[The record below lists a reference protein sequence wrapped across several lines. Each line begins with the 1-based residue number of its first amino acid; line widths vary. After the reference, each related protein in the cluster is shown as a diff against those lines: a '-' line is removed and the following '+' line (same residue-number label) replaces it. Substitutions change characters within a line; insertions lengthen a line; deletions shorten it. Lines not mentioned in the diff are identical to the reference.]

1 MAQQQ
6 QTENDAVRMAADPTK
21 ISAFDL
27 IERNIMRDVEADRKT
42 AFQALESSGN
52 QNTFGGLVGR
62 IGLETFD
69 KYRNTLNRV
78 ASYVNQAHQM
88 AIDHHNFLVRREE
101 LNETG
106 ASEMVF
112 IARDINDATA
122 SNVVGTPV
130 TATFTIGTPGLVTLS
145 QTFNNLSPVRFKAT
159 SGVLPTG
166 VVADTTYFLKVVSLG
181 DRTYN
186 LLTTPPN
193 ILAGIGA
200 TGINFSGTATGTY
213 EVSGLSDRDVQF
225 DPRVPSEVIRLLAV
239 ALMMMDAGAPV
250 AEAGAMKQQA
260 VALIERNVTTA
271 VEKARRAAFQSL
283 ASSNDQNTFGGLAGR
298 IGLET
303 VARYR
308 LSEARIKSYINQAYQ
323 AAIDHH
329 NFVARRETYDKAA
342 IVFTPL
348 GVVGNPA
355 RTPAQQNADTFNSV
369 IPAEVVRLI
378 VLSYIANDNA
388 GAPTAGPLTAMAEN
402 AR

>member
-1 MAQQQ
+1 
-6 QTENDAVRMAADPTK
+6 MAADPTK

-42 AFQALESSGN
+42 QFQALESSSN

-106 ASEMVF
+106 ASEMIF
-112 IARDINDATA
+112 IALDISDSADKAESFDA
-122 SNVVGTPV
+122 
-130 TATFTIGTPGLVTLS
+130 
-145 QTFNNLSPVRFKAT
+145 
-159 SGVLPTG
+159 
-166 VVADTTYFLKVVSLG
+166 
-181 DRTYN
+181 
-186 LLTTPPN
+186 
-193 ILAGIGA
+193 
-200 TGINFSGTATGTY
+200 
-213 EVSGLSDRDVQF
+213 
-225 DPRVPSEVIRLLAV
+225 RVPAEVIRLLAV
-239 ALMMMDAGAPV
+239 ALMMMDAGSPV
-250 AEAGAMKQQA
+250 SEAGAMKQQA

-271 VEKARRAAFQSL
+271 VEKARRTAFQTL
-283 ASSNDQNTFGGLAGR
+283 ASANNQNTFGGLAGR

-308 LSEARIKSYINQAYQ
+308 LSETRIKSYINQAYQ

-342 IVFTPL
+342 LAFTPL
-348 GVVGNPA
+348 SGN
-355 RTPAQQNADTFNSV
+355 TDIFNAV

-388 GAPTAGPLTAMAEN
+388 GAPMAGPLTAAGSN
-402 AR
+402 Q

>member
-6 QTENDAVRMAADPTK
+6 QQENDAVRMAGDPTK

-27 IERNIMRDVEADRKT
+27 IERNIMRDVESDRKT
-42 AFQALESSGN
+42 QFQGLESSGN

-69 KYRNTLNRV
+69 KYRNTLSRV

-106 ASEMVF
+106 ATEM
-112 IARDINDATA
+112 
-122 SNVVGTPV
+122 
-130 TATFTIGTPGLVTLS
+130 TFTALDIANTA
-145 QTFNNLSPVRFKAT
+145 NRA
-159 SGVLPTG
+159 
-166 VVADTTYFLKVVSLG
+166 VA
-181 DRTYN
+181 
-186 LLTTPPN
+186 
-193 ILAGIGA
+193 
-200 TGINFSGTATGTY
+200 
-213 EVSGLSDRDVQF
+213 F
-225 DPRVPSEVIRLLAV
+225 DPRVPAEVIRLLAV
-239 ALMMMDAGAPV
+239 ALMMLDAGAPA
-250 AEAGAMKQQA
+250 AETSALKQQA
-260 VALIERNVTTA
+260 VALVERNVTTA
-271 VEKARRAAFQSL
+271 VEKARRTAFQTL
-283 ASSNDQNTFGGLAGR
+283 ASASTQNTFGGLAGR

-308 LSEARIKSYINQAYQ
+308 LSEVRIKSYINQAYQ

-342 IVFTPL
+342 LAFTPL
-348 GVVGNPA
+348 SAN
-355 RTPAQQNADTFNSV
+355 TDTFNNV

-388 GAPTAGPLTAMAEN
+388 AAPAAGPLTALAE
-402 AR
+402 AQQR

>member
-6 QTENDAVRMAADPTK
+6 QNQQDSDAVRVASDPSK

-42 AFQALESSGN
+42 QFQALESSGN

-69 KYRNTLNRV
+69 KYRNTLSRV

-106 ASEMVF
+106 ASEM
-112 IARDINDATA
+112 
-122 SNVVGTPV
+122 
-130 TATFTIGTPGLVTLS
+130 TFTALDILVDS
-145 QTFNNLSPVRFKAT
+145 DKI
-159 SGVLPTG
+159 
-166 VVADTTYFLKVVSLG
+166 VA
-181 DRTYN
+181 
-186 LLTTPPN
+186 
-193 ILAGIGA
+193 
-200 TGINFSGTATGTY
+200 
-213 EVSGLSDRDVQF
+213 F
-225 DPRVPSEVIRLLAV
+225 DPRVPVEVIRLLAV
-239 ALMMMDAGAPV
+239 ALMMMDAGVPV
-250 AEAGAMKQQA
+250 SEAGALKQNA
-260 VALIERNVTTA
+260 VALIERNVVTA
-271 VEKARRAAFQSL
+271 VEKARRTAFQTL
-283 ASSNDQNTFGGLAGR
+283 ASGDDQNTFGGLAGR

-308 LSEARIKSYINQAYQ
+308 LSETRIKSYINQAYQ

-342 IVFTPL
+342 LAFAPL
-348 GVVGNPA
+348 A
-355 RTPAQQNADTFNSV
+355 ANADVFNSV

-388 GAPTAGPLTAMAEN
+388 AAPVAGPLTALAEMN
-402 AR
+402 RQ

>member
-6 QTENDAVRMAADPTK
+6 QQQDNDAVRMAGDPTK

-27 IERNIMRDVEADRKT
+27 IERNIMRDVESDRKT
-42 AFQALESSGN
+42 QFQALESSAN

-69 KYRNTLNRV
+69 KYRNTLSRV
-78 ASYVNQAHQM
+78 ASYINQAHQM

-101 LNETG
+101 LNEAG
-106 ASEMVF
+106 AQEMVF
-112 IARDINDATA
+112 EALDITDLADRSA
-122 SNVVGTPV
+122 S
-130 TATFTIGTPGLVTLS
+130 
-145 QTFNNLSPVRFKAT
+145 
-159 SGVLPTG
+159 
-166 VVADTTYFLKVVSLG
+166 
-181 DRTYN
+181 
-186 LLTTPPN
+186 
-193 ILAGIGA
+193 
-200 TGINFSGTATGTY
+200 
-213 EVSGLSDRDVQF
+213 F
-225 DPRVPSEVIRLLAV
+225 DPRVPAEVIRILSV

-250 AEAGAMKQQA
+250 TEAGAMKQQA

-271 VEKARRAAFQSL
+271 VEKARRTAFQTL
-283 ASSNDQNTFGGLAGR
+283 ATQTNQNTFGGLAGR

-342 IVFTPL
+342 LAFTPL
-348 GVVGNPA
+348 AANS
-355 RTPAQQNADTFNSV
+355 DIFNEV

-378 VLSYIANDNA
+378 VLSYIQNDQA
-388 GAPTAGPLTAMAEN
+388 AAATAGPLTAFAEN
-402 AR
+402 QR

>member
-1 MAQQQ
+1 MAQQ
-6 QTENDAVRMAADPTK
+6 ENEGRPSADPIK
-21 ISAFDL
+21 INAFDL

-42 AFQALESSGN
+42 TFQALETASN
-52 QNTFGGLVGR
+52 QNTFGGLAGR

-106 ASEMVF
+106 TSELTF
-112 IARDINDATA
+112 TARDITNATDKA
-122 SNVVGTPV
+122 STFDSRIPV
-130 TATFTIGTPGLVTLS
+130 
-145 QTFNNLSPVRFKAT
+145 
-159 SGVLPTG
+159 
-166 VVADTTYFLKVVSLG
+166 
-181 DRTYN
+181 
-186 LLTTPPN
+186 
-193 ILAGIGA
+193 
-200 TGINFSGTATGTY
+200 
-213 EVSGLSDRDVQF
+213 
-225 DPRVPSEVIRLLAV
+225 EVIRLLAV

-271 VEKARRAAFQSL
+271 VEKARRTAFQTL
-283 ASSNDQNTFGGLAGR
+283 SSGNNQNTFGGLAGR

-308 LSEARIKSYINQAYQ
+308 LSETRIKSYINQAYQ

-342 IVFTPL
+342 LVFTPL
-348 GVVGNPA
+348 SGKIGRAHV
-355 RTPAQQNADTFNSV
+355 
-369 IPAEVVRLI
+369 
-378 VLSYIANDNA
+378 
-388 GAPTAGPLTAMAEN
+388 
-402 AR
+402 

>member
-6 QTENDAVRMAADPTK
+6 QDSEPRMAGDPTK

-27 IERNIMRDVEADRKT
+27 IERNILRDVESDRKT
-42 AFQALESSGN
+42 QFQALESATN

-69 KYRNTLNRV
+69 KYRNTLSRV

-106 ASEMVF
+106 ATEMTF
-112 IARDINDATA
+112 TARDISNAADKASTFDARI
-122 SNVVGTPV
+122 P
-130 TATFTIGTPGLVTLS
+130 I
-145 QTFNNLSPVRFKAT
+145 
-159 SGVLPTG
+159 
-166 VVADTTYFLKVVSLG
+166 
-181 DRTYN
+181 
-186 LLTTPPN
+186 
-193 ILAGIGA
+193 
-200 TGINFSGTATGTY
+200 
-213 EVSGLSDRDVQF
+213 
-225 DPRVPSEVIRLLAV
+225 EVIRLLAV
-239 ALMMMDAGAPV
+239 ALMMLDAGAPA
-250 AEAGAMKQQA
+250 AETTALKQQA

-271 VEKARRAAFQSL
+271 VEKARRTAFQTL
-283 ASSNDQNTFGGLAGR
+283 ATSPNQNTFGGLAGR

-308 LSEARIKSYINQAYQ
+308 LSETRIKSYINQAYQ

-342 IVFTPL
+342 LAFTPL
-348 GVVGNPA
+348 SAN
-355 RTPAQQNADTFNSV
+355 TDTFNNV
-369 IPAEVVRLI
+369 IPAEVIRLI

-388 GAPTAGPLTAMAEN
+388 AAPTAGPLTGLAE
-402 AR
+402 AQQR

>member
-6 QTENDAVRMAADPTK
+6 QQQDNDAVRMAGDPTK

-27 IERNIMRDVEADRKT
+27 IERNIMRDVESDRKT
-42 AFQALESSGN
+42 QFQALESANN

-69 KYRNTLNRV
+69 KYRNTLSRV

-106 ASEMVF
+106 ATE
-112 IARDINDATA
+112 I
-122 SNVVGTPV
+122 
-130 TATFTIGTPGLVTLS
+130 TFTALDIANTANRS
-145 QTFNNLSPVRFKAT
+145 
-159 SGVLPTG
+159 
-166 VVADTTYFLKVVSLG
+166 VA
-181 DRTYN
+181 
-186 LLTTPPN
+186 
-193 ILAGIGA
+193 
-200 TGINFSGTATGTY
+200 
-213 EVSGLSDRDVQF
+213 F
-225 DPRVPSEVIRLLAV
+225 DPRVPAEVIRLLAV
-239 ALMMMDAGAPV
+239 ALMMLDAGAPA
-250 AEAGAMKQQA
+250 AETTTLKQQA
-260 VALIERNVTTA
+260 VALVERNVTTA
-271 VEKARRAAFQSL
+271 VEKARRTAFQTL
-283 ASSNDQNTFGGLAGR
+283 ASASNQNTFGGLAGR

-329 NFVARRETYDKAA
+329 NFVARRETHDKAA
-342 IVFTPL
+342 LAFTSL
-348 GVVGNPA
+348 SANTDA
-355 RTPAQQNADTFNSV
+355 FNNV

-388 GAPTAGPLTAMAEN
+388 AAPSAGPLTALAE
-402 AR
+402 AQQR

>member
-6 QTENDAVRMAADPTK
+6 QDSDTRMAGDPTK

-27 IERNIMRDVEADRKT
+27 IERNIMRDVESSRKT
-42 AFQALESSGN
+42 EFQALETSGN

-69 KYRNTLNRV
+69 KYRNTADRV

-106 ASEMVF
+106 NTEITFAAKDISDDTGKAF
-112 IARDINDATA
+112 IFDA
-122 SNVVGTPV
+122 
-130 TATFTIGTPGLVTLS
+130 
-145 QTFNNLSPVRFKAT
+145 
-159 SGVLPTG
+159 
-166 VVADTTYFLKVVSLG
+166 
-181 DRTYN
+181 
-186 LLTTPPN
+186 
-193 ILAGIGA
+193 
-200 TGINFSGTATGTY
+200 
-213 EVSGLSDRDVQF
+213 
-225 DPRVPSEVIRLLAV
+225 RVPIEVIRLLAV
-239 ALMMMDAGAPV
+239 ALMMLDAGAP
-250 AEAGAMKQQA
+250 ASETTQLKQQA
-260 VALIERNVTTA
+260 VALVERNVTTA
-271 VEKARRAAFQSL
+271 VEKARRTSFQTL
-283 ASSNDQNTFGGLAGR
+283 ASATNQNTFGGLTGR

-342 IVFTPL
+342 LAFTPL
-348 GVVGNPA
+348 SAN
-355 RTPAQQNADTFNSV
+355 TDTFNNV

-388 GAPTAGPLTAMAEN
+388 AAPSAGPLTALAE
-402 AR
+402 AQQR

>member
-6 QTENDAVRMAADPTK
+6 SDNDAVRMASDPTK

-27 IERNIMRDVEADRKT
+27 IERNIMRDVEADRKS

-69 KYRNTLNRV
+69 KYRNTLGRV

-88 AIDHHNFLVRREE
+88 AIDHHNFLARREE

-106 ASEMVF
+106 ATEMTF
-112 IARDINDATA
+112 TARDIASATD
-122 SNVVGTPV
+122 
-130 TATFTIGTPGLVTLS
+130 
-145 QTFNNLSPVRFKAT
+145 K
-159 SGVLPTG
+159 
-166 VVADTTYFLKVVSLG
+166 VA
-181 DRTYN
+181 
-186 LLTTPPN
+186 
-193 ILAGIGA
+193 A
-200 TGINFSGTATGTY
+200 
-213 EVSGLSDRDVQF
+213 F
-225 DPRVPSEVIRLLAV
+225 DPRVPAEVIRLLAV
-239 ALMMMDAGAPV
+239 ALMMMDAGASV
-250 AEAGAMKQQA
+250 ADANAMKTSA

-271 VEKARRAAFQSL
+271 VEKARRTSFQTL
-283 ASSNDQNTFGGLAGR
+283 ASGNNQNTFGGLAGR

-308 LSEARIKSYINQAYQ
+308 LSETRIKSYINQAYQ

-342 IVFTPL
+342 LTFAPL
-348 GVVGNPA
+348 TGNGDA
-355 RTPAQQNADTFNSV
+355 FNAV

>member
-1 MAQQQ
+1 MAQQ
-6 QTENDAVRMAADPTK
+6 ENEGRPSADPIK
-21 ISAFDL
+21 INAFDL

-42 AFQALESSGN
+42 TFQALETASN

-106 ASEMVF
+106 TSELTF
-112 IARDINDATA
+112 TARDITNATDKA
-122 SNVVGTPV
+122 STFDSRIPV
-130 TATFTIGTPGLVTLS
+130 
-145 QTFNNLSPVRFKAT
+145 
-159 SGVLPTG
+159 
-166 VVADTTYFLKVVSLG
+166 
-181 DRTYN
+181 
-186 LLTTPPN
+186 
-193 ILAGIGA
+193 
-200 TGINFSGTATGTY
+200 
-213 EVSGLSDRDVQF
+213 
-225 DPRVPSEVIRLLAV
+225 EVIRLLAV

-271 VEKARRAAFQSL
+271 VEKARRTAFQTL
-283 ASSNDQNTFGGLAGR
+283 SSGNNQNTFGGLAGR

-308 LSEARIKSYINQAYQ
+308 LSETRIKSYINQAYQ

-342 IVFTPL
+342 LVFTPL
-348 GVVGNPA
+348 SGN
-355 RTPAQQNADTFNSV
+355 TDIFNAV

-388 GAPTAGPLTAMAEN
+388 GAPAAGPLSAIAE

>member
-1 MAQQQ
+1 MQQQ
-6 QTENDAVRMAADPTK
+6 QSENDAVRMAADPTK

-42 AFQALESSGN
+42 QFQALESSSN

-106 ASEMVF
+106 ASEMTF
-112 IARDINDATA
+112 IALDISDSSDKAESFDA
-122 SNVVGTPV
+122 
-130 TATFTIGTPGLVTLS
+130 
-145 QTFNNLSPVRFKAT
+145 
-159 SGVLPTG
+159 
-166 VVADTTYFLKVVSLG
+166 
-181 DRTYN
+181 
-186 LLTTPPN
+186 
-193 ILAGIGA
+193 
-200 TGINFSGTATGTY
+200 
-213 EVSGLSDRDVQF
+213 
-225 DPRVPSEVIRLLAV
+225 RVPAEVIRLLAV
-239 ALMMMDAGAPV
+239 ALMMMDAGSPV
-250 AEAGAMKQQA
+250 TEAGAMKQQA

-271 VEKARRAAFQSL
+271 VEKARRTAFQTL
-283 ASSNDQNTFGGLAGR
+283 ASANNQNTFGGLAGR

-308 LSEARIKSYINQAYQ
+308 LSETRIKSYINQAYQ

-342 IVFTPL
+342 LAFTPL
-348 GVVGNPA
+348 SGN
-355 RTPAQQNADTFNSV
+355 TDIFNAV

-388 GAPTAGPLTAMAEN
+388 GAPTAGPLTAMAEMN
-402 AR
+402 RQ

>member
-6 QTENDAVRMAADPTK
+6 QDNDAVRMAGDPTK

-27 IERNIMRDVEADRKT
+27 IERNIMRDVESDRKT
-42 AFQALESSGN
+42 QFQALESASN

-69 KYRNTLNRV
+69 KYRNTLSRV

-106 ASEMVF
+106 ATEM
-112 IARDINDATA
+112 
-122 SNVVGTPV
+122 
-130 TATFTIGTPGLVTLS
+130 TFTALDIANTANRS
-145 QTFNNLSPVRFKAT
+145 
-159 SGVLPTG
+159 
-166 VVADTTYFLKVVSLG
+166 VA
-181 DRTYN
+181 
-186 LLTTPPN
+186 
-193 ILAGIGA
+193 
-200 TGINFSGTATGTY
+200 
-213 EVSGLSDRDVQF
+213 F
-225 DPRVPSEVIRLLAV
+225 DPRVPAEVIRLLAV
-239 ALMMMDAGAPV
+239 ALMMLDAGAPA
-250 AEAGAMKQQA
+250 AETTALKQQA
-260 VALIERNVTTA
+260 VALVERNVTTA
-271 VEKARRAAFQSL
+271 VEKARRTAFQTL
-283 ASSNDQNTFGGLAGR
+283 ASASNQNTFGGLAGR

-308 LSEARIKSYINQAYQ
+308 LSETRIKSYINQAYQ

-342 IVFTPL
+342 LAFTPL
-348 GVVGNPA
+348 SAN
-355 RTPAQQNADTFNSV
+355 TDTFNNV

-388 GAPTAGPLTAMAEN
+388 AAPTAGPLTGLAE
-402 AR
+402 AQQR

>member
-6 QTENDAVRMAADPTK
+6 QNQQDSDAVRVASDPSK

-42 AFQALESSGN
+42 QFQALESSGN

-69 KYRNTLNRV
+69 KYRNTLSRV

-106 ASEMVF
+106 ASEM
-112 IARDINDATA
+112 
-122 SNVVGTPV
+122 
-130 TATFTIGTPGLVTLS
+130 TFTALDILVDS
-145 QTFNNLSPVRFKAT
+145 DKI
-159 SGVLPTG
+159 
-166 VVADTTYFLKVVSLG
+166 VA
-181 DRTYN
+181 
-186 LLTTPPN
+186 
-193 ILAGIGA
+193 
-200 TGINFSGTATGTY
+200 
-213 EVSGLSDRDVQF
+213 F
-225 DPRVPSEVIRLLAV
+225 DPRVPAEVIRLLAV
-239 ALMMMDAGAPV
+239 ALMMMDAGVPV
-250 AEAGAMKQQA
+250 SEAGALKQNA
-260 VALIERNVTTA
+260 VALIERNVVTA
-271 VEKARRAAFQSL
+271 VEKARRTAFQTL
-283 ASSNDQNTFGGLAGR
+283 ASGNDQNTFGGLAGR

-308 LSEARIKSYINQAYQ
+308 LSETRIKSYINQAYQ

-342 IVFTPL
+342 LAFAPL
-348 GVVGNPA
+348 A
-355 RTPAQQNADTFNSV
+355 ANADVFNSV

-388 GAPTAGPLTAMAEN
+388 AAPVAGPLTALAEMN
-402 AR
+402 RQ

>member
-1 MAQQQ
+1 MAQQ

-101 LNETG
+101 LNEIG
-106 ASEMVF
+106 ASEMIF
-112 IARDINDATA
+112 TARDISDAIDKA
-122 SNVVGTPV
+122 S
-130 TATFTIGTPGLVTLS
+130 TFD
-145 QTFNNLSPVRFKAT
+145 A
-159 SGVLPTG
+159 
-166 VVADTTYFLKVVSLG
+166 
-181 DRTYN
+181 
-186 LLTTPPN
+186 
-193 ILAGIGA
+193 
-200 TGINFSGTATGTY
+200 
-213 EVSGLSDRDVQF
+213 
-225 DPRVPSEVIRLLAV
+225 RVPAEVIRLLAV

-271 VEKARRAAFQSL
+271 VEKARRTSFQTL
-283 ASSNDQNTFGGLAGR
+283 ASGNNQNTFGGLAGR

-308 LSEARIKSYINQAYQ
+308 LSELRIKSYINQAYQ

-342 IVFTPL
+342 LVFTPL
-348 GVVGNPA
+348 SGN
-355 RTPAQQNADTFNSV
+355 TDVFNAV

>member
-1 MAQQQ
+1 MAQQ
-6 QTENDAVRMAADPTK
+6 ENEGRPSADPIK
-21 ISAFDL
+21 INAFDL

-42 AFQALESSGN
+42 TFQALETASN

-106 ASEMVF
+106 TSELTF
-112 IARDINDATA
+112 TARDITNATDKA
-122 SNVVGTPV
+122 STFDSRIPV
-130 TATFTIGTPGLVTLS
+130 
-145 QTFNNLSPVRFKAT
+145 
-159 SGVLPTG
+159 
-166 VVADTTYFLKVVSLG
+166 
-181 DRTYN
+181 
-186 LLTTPPN
+186 
-193 ILAGIGA
+193 
-200 TGINFSGTATGTY
+200 
-213 EVSGLSDRDVQF
+213 
-225 DPRVPSEVIRLLAV
+225 EVIRLLAV

-271 VEKARRAAFQSL
+271 VEKARRTAFQTL
-283 ASSNDQNTFGGLAGR
+283 SSGNNQNTFGGLAGR

-308 LSEARIKSYINQAYQ
+308 LSETRIKSYINQAYQ

-342 IVFTPL
+342 LVFTPL
-348 GVVGNPA
+348 SGN
-355 RTPAQQNADTFNSV
+355 TDVFNAV

>member
-6 QTENDAVRMAADPTK
+6 QSDNDAVRMAADPTK

-69 KYRNTLNRV
+69 KYRNTLSRV

-106 ASEMVF
+106 ASEM
-112 IARDINDATA
+112 
-122 SNVVGTPV
+122 
-130 TATFTIGTPGLVTLS
+130 TFTAKDIANTTD
-145 QTFNNLSPVRFKAT
+145 KAF
-159 SGVLPTG
+159 
-166 VVADTTYFLKVVSLG
+166 A
-181 DRTYN
+181 
-186 LLTTPPN
+186 
-193 ILAGIGA
+193 
-200 TGINFSGTATGTY
+200 
-213 EVSGLSDRDVQF
+213 F
-225 DPRVPSEVIRLLAV
+225 DARVPAEVIRLLAV

-250 AEAGAMKQQA
+250 AEAGGLKQQA
-260 VALIERNVTTA
+260 VALIERNVIAA
-271 VEKARRAAFQSL
+271 VEKARRTAFQTL
-283 ASSNDQNTFGGLAGR
+283 ASANNQNTFGGLAGR

-308 LSEARIKSYINQAYQ
+308 LSETRIKSYINQAYQ

-342 IVFTPL
+342 LVFTPL
-348 GVVGNPA
+348 SVN
-355 RTPAQQNADTFNSV
+355 TDIFNAV

-388 GAPTAGPLTAMAEN
+388 AAPTAGPLTALAEN
-402 AR
+402 QRQ